1 MLKYYFKQIETENEK
16 PGERRSL
23 FVTDPGRW
31 HGDTN
36 RSIDLPSHRGSP
48 FRLLRHRNAGSRAN
62 CGRRRSKNQVSPSA
76 AAALIIL
83 ANFLAY
89 LPSSS
94 NTFGHT
100 TSDDNKRPP
109 VSGGGGRRPA
119 GEGGSTEEWGCHG
132 DWCHSSTLNWK
143 LPQLIF
149 SFSIVLC

>member
-1 MLKYYFKQIETENEK
+1 MLKYYCGQIETENEK
-16 PGERRSL
+16 LGVQRSS

-36 RSIDLPSHRGSP
+36 RSIDLPSHRGSS

-62 CGRRRSKNQVSPSA
+62 CRRRRRGKNQVSPSA
-76 AAALIIL
+76 AALIIL
-83 ANFLAY
+83 DNFLAY

-100 TSDDNKRPP
+100 ISDDNKRPP

-119 GEGGSTEEWGCHG
+119 GESGSTEE
-132 DWCHSSTLNWK
+132 
-143 LPQLIF
+143 
-149 SFSIVLC
+149 